1 MYKETKATYIMSKV
15 GIEGGFPM
23 KRELIVAFLLVV
35 LSTLLYTAPV
45 QAEQANFKLNV
56 SFVRQNDG
64 TTSGEL
70 WYNDHVIWR
79 LTVLADGAEMVT
91 SHGENNTVFVA
102 PDLSHGFF
110 LLKIYH

>member
-1 MYKETKATYIMSKV
+1 
-15 GIEGGFPM
+15 M
-23 KRELIVAFLLVV
+23 KRELIFAFLFIV
-35 LSTLLYTAPV
+35 LSTLFYTTPV
-45 QAEQANFKLNV
+45 KASEADFKLNV

-79 LTVLADGAEMVT
+79 LTLLADGAGTVT
-91 SHGENNTVFVA
+91 GHTEQNTTFIA

-110 LLKIYH
+110 LLKVYNQL